1 MDDNKLQSRSVLAPL
16 VFFAVATAMALIM
29 MIATL
34 VMWLTELIGSAT
46 WATLI
51 VGGFFTFVAWLIY
64 VLSVKQSILYVKD
77 RLDTI
82 YDVAFAVRNGY
93 KVALRYLGSFV
104 DEILR
109 K

>member
-1 MDDNKLQSRSVLAPL
+1 MDDKLPPRSVLAPL
-16 VFFAVATAMALIM
+16 VYFAVTAVMALILM
-29 MIATL
+29 VATL
-34 VMWLTELIGSAT
+34 VTWLTELIGSAT

-64 VLSVKQSILYVKD
+64 VLSVKRSIDYLND

-93 KVALRYLGSFV
+93 KVALRYASSFLN
-104 DEILR
+104 EFLR

>member
-51 VGGFFTFVAWLIY
+51 VGGFFSFVAWL
-64 VLSVKQSILYVKD
+64 LYVKD

>member
-1 MDDNKLQSRSVLAPL
+1 MDDNKSQSRSVLAPI
-16 VFFAVATAMALIM
+16 VYFAVTVIMAIILIV
-29 MIATL
+29 ATL

-51 VGGFFTFVAWLIY
+51 VGGFFTFLAWLIY
-64 VLSVKQSILYVKD
+64 VLSVRQSINYVKD
-77 RLDTI
+77 RMDTI

-93 KVALRYLGSFV
+93 KVVFKFLSSFLGEV
-104 DEILR
+104 LR